1 MERSN
6 MKKLI
11 ASLRNLKGEGTIW
24 GVAIRQAD
32 GKYLF
37 DGNYSKFTFI
47 KNSFRYWRADPFLF
61 EHNGETY
68 IFAELF
74 DRLKGKG
81 KIGVAKIKNGK
92 CGKFRICLDLPWHL
106 SYPCVFKHNNIIY
119 MIPECARSEK
129 ITVYKSKNFPYE
141 WEEDYVLYEGAGVDT
156 TPIQIENHRLGFFT
170 TLKIKDNSK
179 NNCLYYVDND
189 FKQAKLLIE
198 NDRTVRSAGHI
209 FLMGSQLVRPSQDCK
224 NSYGGGLYFK
234 IINDLS
240 LEHFKESNYR
250 RIDVS
255 DIKTNNSSIS
265 FNGIHTY
272 NKTDNY
278 EIIDLS
284 YDVGKSIQL
293 ILKKIL
299 RHLR

>member
-1 MERSN
+1 MNNYFNSYR
-6 MKKLI
+6 K
-11 ASLRNLKGEGTIW
+11 LKGEGTIW
-24 GVAIRQAD
+24 GLAIRQAN

-37 DGNYSKFTFI
+37 DGNFSEFTFI

-61 EHNGETY
+61 EHNGDTY

-92 CGKFRICLDLPWHL
+92 CGKFKICLDLPWHL
-106 SYPCVFKHNNIIY
+106 SYPCVFKRNNEIY
-119 MIPECARSEK
+119 MVPECARSGR

-156 TPIQIENHRLGFFT
+156 TPIQIDNHRFGFFT
-170 TLKIKDNSK
+170 TLRFKDNNK
-179 NNCLYYVDND
+179 NNCLYYIDND
-189 FKQAKLLIE
+189 SKQAKLLLE
-198 NDRTVRSAGHI
+198 NDLTVRSAGHI
-209 FLMGSQLVRPSQDCK
+209 FSSDSQLLRPSQDCK

-234 IINDLS
+234 MVNDLS
-240 LEHFKESNYR
+240 LENFMESDYR

-255 DIKTNNSSIS
+255 YIKTSNSSIR

-293 ILKKIL
+293 ILKKVI
-299 RHLR
+299 RHF